1 MVRVRDRVS
10 VRVRVTYSS
19 NMKDV
24 AKGLDSSSD
33 LNLRVTVVTCPP
45 SFLPAGT
52 IKTVLPIQLAWL
64 CPDVVYV
71 VRRSICTH
79 ISIYT
84 QQGR

>member
-45 SFLPAGT
+45 SFLPAHT
-52 IKTVLPIQLAWL
+52 YIVTL
-64 CPDVVYV
+64 
-71 VRRSICTH
+71 H
-79 ISIYT
+79 T
-84 QQGR
+84 QQCMYVSASKSWVPEAYLER